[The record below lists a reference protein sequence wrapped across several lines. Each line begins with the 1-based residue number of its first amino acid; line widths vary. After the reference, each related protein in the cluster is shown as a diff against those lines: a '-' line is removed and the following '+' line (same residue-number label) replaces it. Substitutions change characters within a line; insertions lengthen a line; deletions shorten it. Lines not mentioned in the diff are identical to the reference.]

1 MTVLP
6 PVSLDEAADWL
17 RKRFDPES
25 AAGLDLGYAFE
36 LTGPGGG
43 RLGVRVADGR
53 LAVGPEPP
61 PEPDVRLRLDAR
73 DFFGVLAGRENADM
87 LFMSGR
93 LEVEGDHG
101 LALKLRQIFRA
112 PV

>member
-1 MTVLP
+1 VII
-6 PVSLDEAADWL
+6 PVPASLDEAADWL

-25 AAGLDLGYAFE
+25 AVGLHLRYAFE
-36 LTGPGGG
+36 LTGAGGG
-43 RLGVRVADGR
+43 WLGVRVADGR
-53 LAVGPEPP
+53 LDVGPAVP

-93 LEVEGDHG
+93 LEVDGDHV
-101 LALKLRQIFRA
+101 LALKLRRIFRA

>member
-1 MTVLP
+1 MEATAPATLE
-6 PVSLDEAADWL
+6 EAAAWL
-17 RKRFDPES
+17 RKRFDPEAS
-25 AAGLDLGYAFE
+25 SGLQLECAFE

-53 LAVGPEPP
+53 LDVAPGAAPAPG
-61 PEPDVRLRLDAR
+61 VRLRLSAR
-73 DFFGVLAGRENADM
+73 DFFGVLAGRENADL

-93 LEVEGDHG
+93 LEIEGDHA
-101 LALKLRQIFRA
+101 LALRLRQIFRA

>member
-1 MTVLP
+1 VTVP
-6 PVSLDEAADWL
+6 APASLDEAADRL
-17 RKRFDPES
+17 RKRFDPEA
-25 AAGLDLGYAFE
+25 AAGLHLRYAFE

-43 RLGVRVADGR
+43 WLDVRVDDGH
-53 LAVGPEPP
+53 LDVGSGPP
-61 PEPDVRLRLDAR
+61 PEADARLRLCAA

-93 LEVEGDHG
+93 LEVEGDHS
-101 LALKLRQIFRA
+101 LALKLRRIFRA

>member
-1 MTVLP
+1 VKANAP
-6 PVSLDEAADWL
+6 ASVDEAADWL
-17 RKRFDPES
+17 RKRFDPEV
-25 AAGLDLGYAFE
+25 AAGLCLAYAFE

-43 RLGVRVADGR
+43 GLGVRIEDGR
-53 LAVGPEPP
+53 LELTPSAPSA
-61 PEPDVRLRLDAR
+61 PDVRLRLPAR

-93 LEVEGDHG
+93 LEVEGDHV

>member
-1 MTVLP
+1 MRVPAPT
-6 PVSLDEAADWL
+6 SLDEAADWL

-25 AAGLDLGYAFE
+25 AAGLQLRYAFE
-36 LTGPGGG
+36 LSGPGGG
-43 RLGVRVADGR
+43 RLGVRVEDGR
-53 LAVGPEPP
+53 LEVGPAPP
-61 PEPDVRLRLDAR
+61 PEPDVRLRLAAA
-73 DFFGVLAGRENADM
+73 DFFGVLAGRENADL

-93 LEVEGDHG
+93 LEVEGDHV